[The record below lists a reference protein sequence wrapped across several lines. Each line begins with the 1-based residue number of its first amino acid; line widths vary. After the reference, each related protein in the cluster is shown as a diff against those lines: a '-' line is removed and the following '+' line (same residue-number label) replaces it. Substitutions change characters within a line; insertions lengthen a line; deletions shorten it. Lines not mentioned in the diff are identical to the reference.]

1 MYKVMINK
9 YPINHLSNSI
19 LHKITCD
26 AFSVANGTLFAYKII
41 KGIQHTEKYEINENM
56 FITFHIEEKTPG

>member
-9 YPINHLSNSI
+9 YPINHLNDSI

-26 AFSVANGTLFAYKII
+26 AFSVANNTLFAYKMIN
-41 KGIQHTEKYEINENM
+41 GIQHTEKYEINENM
-56 FITFHIEEKTPG
+56 FITFHIKNTPD